1 MSIIHFVGGEKGGV
15 GKSVLSR
22 LLSQYFLDNS
32 MAFSGMDADQSHAT
46 LTRYYSDFTS
56 AINMDEFES
65 IDNVME
71 VALEEERQVLI
82 DLPAQS
88 ERFLDKWIEENG
100 VLDLCQEMDVKL
112 VYWYTVDGGPDSVDL
127 LAKFLDKYNDLIH
140 CVVVKNHGC
149 GNDFSGIESLPQ
161 LESAEAS
168 RFAEQIV
175 LPALHTPTME
185 KIDKL
190 GLSFW
195 AAANL
200 KESGVKH
207 LSLMERQRSKVW
219 VKKGYAA
226 VNSAMVKLAA
236 I

>member
-1 MSIIHFVGGEKGGV
+1 MSMIHFVGGEKGGV

-32 MAFSGMDADQSHAT
+32 VSFSGLDADQSHAT

-56 AINMDEFES
+56 AINLDEFES
-65 IDNVME
+65 IDGIME
-71 VALEEERQVLI
+71 IALEEERQVLI

-100 VLDLCQEMDVKL
+100 VLDLCEEMGVKL
-112 VYWYTVDGGPDSVDL
+112 VYWYTVDGGPDSVNL
-127 LAKFLDKYNDLIH
+127 LQKFLKKYNHQIH

-149 GNDFSGIESLPQ
+149 GSDFSGIEALPE
-161 LESAEAS
+161 LASAQSAMM
-168 RFAEQIV
+168 AEQIV

-200 KESGVKH
+200 KESGTKH

-226 VNSAMVKLAA
+226 VESVMSQLKTD
-236 I
+236 